1 MQWFTYLGK
10 NLAASRKRKQLHN
23 TRRCSCCYVGLHF
36 CRLQRLITRQR
47 FHLDLKSL
55 QNINRTYSKRTW
67 PIRSN
72 HWHPTL
78 MIRSAQNCLCQQ
90 SAVWI
95 KTMTIGNVEMM
106 KKEQNAAC
114 KINRELGLRKCCKTY
129 KNNYKCSYKHEVEA
143 TDRYILVALVSSC
156 WSRSKSLMSLWWQWT
171 IAQQFLTNSASLSR
185 WTSALDS
192 FVPAGSVA
200 VKINSNTQLPTSL
213 VQLLSMLATWYYP
226 HSPVACHAAVCPCS
240 DQSISL
246 AGRTVAYA
254 ETDRRR
260 PDRCIYPA
268 LHIMWAVPIT
278 DC

>member
-1 MQWFTYLGK
+1 
-10 NLAASRKRKQLHN
+10 
-23 TRRCSCCYVGLHF
+23 
-36 CRLQRLITRQR
+36 
-47 FHLDLKSL
+47 
-55 QNINRTYSKRTW
+55 
-67 PIRSN
+67 
-72 HWHPTL
+72 
-78 MIRSAQNCLCQQ
+78 
-90 SAVWI
+90 
-95 KTMTIGNVEMM
+95 MM

-226 HSPVACHAAVCPCS
+226 HSPVACHAALCWQRGTTHTRPWHAMLLCARATINRYLLQAALWPMLRQT
-240 DQSISL
+240 DGGQTDAYTLLCISC
-246 AGRTVAYA
+246 
-254 ETDRRR
+254 EQ
-260 PDRCIYPA
+260 CQ
-268 LHIMWAVPIT
+268 
-278 DC
+278 

>member
-1 MQWFTYLGK
+1 
-10 NLAASRKRKQLHN
+10 
-23 TRRCSCCYVGLHF
+23 
-36 CRLQRLITRQR
+36 
-47 FHLDLKSL
+47 
-55 QNINRTYSKRTW
+55 
-67 PIRSN
+67 
-72 HWHPTL
+72 

-226 HSPVACHAAVCPCS
+226 HSPTACHAALCWQRGTTHTRPRHAMLLYAGNVVLPTLARGMPCCCVPVQRSIDISCRPHCGLCWDRQMEARQMHIPCS
-240 DQSISL
+240 AYYVSSANNWLLGWYQCHENWLQCYFSL
-246 AGRTVAYA
+246 GTNVS
-254 ETDRRR
+254 E
-260 PDRCIYPA
+260 
-268 LHIMWAVPIT
+268 PI
-278 DC
+278 